1 MASNQSTTKNKM
13 NRIDIIDHLRNQ
25 GIESSKILDEMI
37 MWLPDTEVRDFFQDY
52 VRLHDITFGD
62 EDDK

>member
-1 MASNQSTTKNKM
+1 M

>member
-1 MASNQSTTKNKM
+1 M

-62 EDDK
+62 EDDKWTFVKWV